1 MTSILDTTPHWP
13 HVNEDDRDDLMAE
26 RRRLINCLTAI
37 EEALREKHGFTTC
50 SINPQT
56 VRAGEWP

>member
-1 MTSILDTTPHWP
+1 MSDTTPHWP

-26 RRRLINCLTAI
+26 RRRLINCLSAI
-37 EEALREKHGFTTC
+37 EDALREKHGFTTC

-56 VRAGEWP
+56 VPAEEYLP